1 MLGGK
6 RFLSLAL
13 CLGMLLLVSAPL
25 FAADRDVNTSDLK
38 GISPKRHKYIFSVIG
53 GVAIGAGIGALL
65 GGAPSVTKGMLI
77 GGGATS
83 AWYLHSHPN
92 AGGEMHNWAHIASY
106 TALGSGLGWTLCK
119 CGDGSM
125 WGALMGGGASALWL
139 ANSPDS
145 GRHTKVD
152 HTPRS
157 SKNDG
162 PQNVDPKAAGLTMPA
177 TGTE

>member
-6 RFLSLAL
+6 RFLALAL
-13 CLGMLLLVSAPL
+13 CLAVTLMVSAPT
-25 FAADRDVNTSDLK
+25 FAADRDTTKDDLK
-38 GISPKRHKYIFSVIG
+38 GISAKRHKYLFNVAG

-77 GGGATS
+77 GGGGAS

-92 AGGEMHNWAHIASY
+92 GAGQMHNWAHLASY

-119 CGDGSM
+119 CGDGSG

-139 ANSPDS
+139 ANSRDA
-145 GRHTKVD
+145 GTRTRVD
-152 HTPRS
+152 HQPRS
-157 SKNDG
+157 SKNESK
-162 PQNVDPKAAGLTMPA
+162 PKVTPEEAGLTMA
-177 TGTE
+177 AGNE

>member
-1 MLGGK
+1 MSGGK
-6 RFLSLAL
+6 RSLSLTL
-13 CLGMLLLVSAPL
+13 CLGLLILVSAPL
-25 FAADRDVNTSDLK
+25 FAANRDVDKSDLK
-38 GISPKRHKYIFSVIG
+38 GISPKRHKYIFNVLG

-65 GGAPSVTKGMLI
+65 GGAPSITKGMLI
-77 GGGATS
+77 GGGGAS

-92 AGGEMHNWAHIASY
+92 AAGDMHNWAHLASY

-119 CGDGSM
+119 CGDGAG

-139 ANSPDS
+139 ANSRDA
-145 GRHTKVD
+145 GTHTRVD

-157 SKNDG
+157 SELDKK
-162 PQNVDPKAAGLTMPA
+162 NVDPVAAGLEMPA